1 MNEQIAEQQRRLEE
15 AARQHVV
22 DMVNLRN
29 RHLSEERQMAQEL
42 NDLDMIKT
50 EKDRELYNY

>member
-22 DMVNLRN
+22 NMVNLRN

-50 EKDRELYNY
+50 EKERELYNY